1 MTSMTEQIRFDDGAA
16 YERYM
21 GKWSQIA
28 GQTFLD
34 WLAPR
39 SGLRWLDVGCGNG
52 YLANWFAEKG
62 CAVVGIDPSGSGME
76 QARRAYPRVRF
87 EQLVAD
93 EHLLGK
99 LGEPAFDLVVSTEVV
114 EHLYAPREW
123 AQGMFHCLRP
133 GGRLVCTT
141 PYHGFLK
148 NVAIALT
155 NKYDAHHNPLWDG
168 GHIKFWSPGG
178 VLCPCGV
185 AASPTALAIS
195 EADDAGRAFA
205 HRVSLFAV
213 PSGDLLHRVGSM
225 AGSLHTQVH
234 SPAGLRLTRDGRHV
248 VVADSGNARVGVFRV
263 SDGAWVRYVGTGP
276 GPGRPLRCGG
286 GAWGLPGG
294 QRWGGQP
301 GVPP

>member
-1 MTSMTEQIRFDDGAA
+1 MTSSAESTGSAFEGVPDYGFKHPGAA
-16 YERYM
+16 HTMAYLIPAIE
-21 GKWSQIA
+21 SVA
-28 GQTFLD
+28 GPLT
-34 WLAPR
+34 PGMR
-39 SGLRWLDVGCGNG
+39 VLDVGCGNG

-168 GHIKFWSPGG
+168 GHIKFWSPATLGK
-178 VLCPCGV
+178 LLTECGYTRT
-185 AASPTALAIS
+185 SWRG
-195 EADDAGRAFA
+195 AGRIPGLWM
-205 HRVSLFAV
+205 SLV
-213 PSGDLLHRVGSM
+213 M
-225 AGSLHTQVH
+225 T
-234 SPAGLRLTRDGRHV
+234 
-248 VVADSGNARVGVFRV
+248 GVK
-263 SDGAWVRYVGTGP
+263 P
-276 GPGRPLRCGG
+276 G
-286 GAWGLPGG
+286 
-294 QRWGGQP
+294 
-301 GVPP
+301 